1 MTNVYTSVKKNYRSA
16 EHLMLCTAKAYI
28 CSAFMNWAGYETL
41 GGSPK
46 NIVLPDKGSSKAEKK
61 KFIHDNISKFVEEH
75 VLVEFDVEKIW
86 RERLNKERQAEQE
99 SINQASVCSLLPG
112 NDSEWV
118 F

>member
-1 MTNVYTSVKKNYRSA
+1 MKPLVVAQR
-16 EHLMLCTAKAYI
+16 
-28 CSAFMNWAGYETL
+28 TL
-41 GGSPK
+41 SFQTKVVPR
-46 NIVLPDKGSSKAEKK
+46 L

-118 F
+118 FLK